1 MAASPTSMP
10 TKMPTANQ
18 LARFLRGDRKKSR
31 RKRGRKLNVLPY
43 MNMGPGYM
51 DFGSNGFS
59 PMSFAM
65 SHP

>member
-1 MAASPTSMP
+1 MSRT
-10 TKMPTANQ
+10 
-18 LARFLRGDRKKSR
+18 R
-31 RKRGRKLNVLPY
+31 RKGRKLNVLPY

-65 SHP
+65 SHPQMSSMSPFIPRSGPPAPVRI

>member
-1 MAASPTSMP
+1 
-10 TKMPTANQ
+10 
-18 LARFLRGDRKKSR
+18 
-31 RKRGRKLNVLPY
+31 

-65 SHP
+65 SHPQMSSMSPFIPRSGPPAPVRI